1 MSNKNNFKNNIQG
14 FGLVELMVSISI
26 VVLVTSIIL
35 AKHDSYNNAVLLR
48 SQAYDIALNMREVQ
62 LLAVSAVGQTG
73 DGGNNFRN
81 EMGLYFDKDNPDFY
95 YIYLDKPDGR
105 GVYNSSYDQ
114 GEEIGLRGNID
125 PRFEISG
132 IRLVGD
138 GNNES
143 KEQVA
148 NVSIV
153 FKRPNFDAR
162 FFKGSSEQNNTAAV
176 EIDLS
181 MKNAPQGSDGAARTM
196 EVSKT
201 GQIIVQPLKSLS
213 QNPPVITDPNPLPE
227 PDPGDPKPPSEGGGG
242 AKPPDEGGGGTK
254 PPDEGGGEIIID
266 PEPDPIG
273 FPPPGGGR
281 ELQ

>member
-81 EMGLYFDKDNPDFY
+81 EMGLYFSKDNPDFY
-95 YIYLDKPDGR
+95 YIYVDKDGD
-105 GVYNSSYDQ
+105 SSYDL
-114 GEEIGLRGNID
+114 GEQVGLRGNID

-201 GQIIVQPLKSLS
+201 GQIIVQPLKSQS
-213 QNPPVITDPNPLPE
+213 QNSPVITDPNPLPE
-227 PDPGDPKPPSEGGGG
+227 PGGPTKPPEGDT
-242 AKPPDEGGGGTK
+242 KPPDEG
-254 PPDEGGGEIIID
+254 GGGEIIID
-266 PEPDPIG
+266 PEPEPIG
-273 FPPPGGGR
+273 LPPPGGGS